1 MKDMKNRVWRA
12 ISVVAMREHWRV
24 RRVLLLV
31 MVAVTA
37 LSMVTVKSMGDTV
50 QPRRVYVVLTED
62 GRTEI
67 ISGRPSRDKSFGILE
82 TRVDYNARE
91 AQLLLQHGHDITVT
105 SGEQSRTVQTRSET
119 VDHLLHRL
127 HMEPADD
134 EMVFIDFTGDTPSI
148 YFRTEM
154 TRQRTVQLSVGY
166 SSRRVVNHALAKGTE
181 RVMQQGVPGTITTPT
196 PTPTAWAAWYPRS

>member
-1 MKDMKNRVWRA
+1 M
-12 ISVVAMREHWRV
+12 
-24 RRVLLLV
+24 
-31 MVAVTA
+31 TA

-105 SGEQSRTVQTRSET
+105 SGEKSRTVQTRQRNGGPSAP
-119 VDHLLHRL
+119 
-127 HMEPADD
+127 PAAY
-134 EMVFIDFTGDTPSI
+134 GAC
-148 YFRTEM
+148 
-154 TRQRTVQLSVGY
+154 
-166 SSRRVVNHALAKGTE
+166 RR
-181 RVMQQGVPGTITTPT
+181 RDGVH
-196 PTPTAWAAWYPRS
+196 